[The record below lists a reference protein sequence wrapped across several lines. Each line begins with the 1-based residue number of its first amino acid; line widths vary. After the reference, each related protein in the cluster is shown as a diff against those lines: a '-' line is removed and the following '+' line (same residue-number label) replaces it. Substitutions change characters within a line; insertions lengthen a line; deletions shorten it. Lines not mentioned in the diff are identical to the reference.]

1 MLAWPGARRAVT
13 GPVPLGPGCP
23 QRGSGFAS
31 GSDVSGRR
39 GAEGARRAGR
49 PGRLHGGALEPTDTQ
64 PQSPLLRGRGASEP
78 QGHSRPRGLRAP
90 SGVAGGHPVRTAQS
104 FKAECTVSGPGRLLR
119 GHLSL
124 WPQRG
129 GPCGQSRHP
138 TPAPCPWKAPAPAAH
153 RGPPGRVSLRTQAL
167 LAWTPCAPRV
177 KVQIVKPDLKQA
189 SEASV
194 LLNQVSTF

>member
-31 GSDVSGRR
+31 GPDVSGRR

-104 FKAECTVSGPGRLLR
+104 FKAECSVWARASAAGPSQPLATAR
-119 GHLSL
+119 GTMRTEPPPHPRSL
-124 WPQRG
+124 PLESSR
-129 GPCGQSRHP
+129 PRRSSRPTGQSVSKD
-138 TPAPCPWKAPAPAAH
+138 TGFVGLDTVCPE
-153 RGPPGRVSLRTQAL
+153 G
-167 LAWTPCAPRV
+167 
-177 KVQIVKPDLKQA
+177 
-189 SEASV
+189 
-194 LLNQVSTF
+194 